1 MVILGL
7 LLVVLGGL
15 AIACGLFAT
24 EIDGTKLQFLGQDIG
39 PAALFLIGV
48 GSAVAIWWG
57 LWIFKSGSK
66 RSWARRKEQK
76 RLEDLS
82 QKLDSVDANRRM
94 DVDREESRAPP
105 TLWGGARAAP
115 LLPPPRPHPPPPPPG
130 PARHGPRLRRGPL
143 GPAP

>member
-7 LLVVLGGL
+7 FLVVLGGL
-15 AIACGLFAT
+15 AIVCGLFAT

-57 LWIFKSGSK
+57 LWIFKSGTK

-76 RLEDLS
+76 RLQDLS
-82 QKLDSVDANRRM
+82 QKLDSVDEQRRM
-94 DVDREESRAPP
+94 DVDEHEEKD
-105 TLWGGARAAP
+105 
-115 LLPPPRPHPPPPPPG
+115 RPS
-130 PARHGPRLRRGPL
+130 L
-143 GPAP
+143 